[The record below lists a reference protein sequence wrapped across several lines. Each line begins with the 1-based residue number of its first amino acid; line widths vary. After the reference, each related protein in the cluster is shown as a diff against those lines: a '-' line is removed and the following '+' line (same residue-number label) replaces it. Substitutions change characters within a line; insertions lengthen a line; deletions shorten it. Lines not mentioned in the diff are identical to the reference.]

1 MTSGSIDCVQQ
12 KTFSKS
18 KQERRTYTMELGNQI
33 KQYRT
38 IQNLSQEEL
47 ADQVYVTRQTI
58 SNWET
63 GKSCP
68 DIHSLLLLSSVFQI
82 SLDQLIKGDLKE
94 MKETINEYELKNWNK
109 RGGIFAVLFTTSIL
123 SFVPL
128 LIFGKIYGLILWILL
143 YAVTMGYA
151 IKIEQFKKKHDIHTL
166 KEILA
171 FNEGKR
177 LDEIEKRV
185 EAGKRPYQ
193 IFLSM
198 LISGCI
204 GFAVAALSFWLFKNF
219 L

>member
-1 MTSGSIDCVQQ
+1 
-12 KTFSKS
+12 
-18 KQERRTYTMELGNQI
+18 MELSNQI
-33 KQYRT
+33 KHYRRKLE
-38 IQNLSQEEL
+38 LSQEEL

-68 DIHSLLLLSSVFQI
+68 DIHSLLLLSSIFQI

-94 MKETINEYELKNWNK
+94 MKETIHEYELKSWNK
-109 RGGIFAVLFTTSIL
+109 RGGIYAILLTASIL

-151 IKIEQFKKKHDIHTL
+151 VKLERFKKAHDIHTM

-177 LDEIEKRV
+177 LDEIEKQV

-193 IFLSM
+193 TFLCV
-198 LISGCI
+198 LITGFI
-204 GFAVAALSFWLFKNF
+204 TFAVTVLLFWLFKNF
-219 L
+219 LI